1 MTILQPQLKEL
12 FKTLFLHLESKA
24 AIEWFKWNEMIVNP
38 EKCQAIVVKKNSKIK
53 DSYPL
58 NINDLTINSENSI
71 KFLGIEIL
79 K

>member
-12 FKTLFLHLESKA
+12 LKTLFLHLESKA

-38 EKCQAIVVKKNSKIK
+38 EKCQAIVVKK
-53 DSYPL
+53 
-58 NINDLTINSENSI
+58 T
-71 KFLGIEIL
+71 L